1 MTINYYHT
9 MDTREKILERIRESG
24 SSSGAEL
31 ARSLGISRQ
40 AVNRH
45 IRSLVESGA
54 VVRTGE
60 TRGARYHPADN
71 TETREPSQASFSRRY
86 SLKGL
91 EEDRVFDEVRIIL
104 NLTAALNDNALQ
116 IVRYA
121 FTELLNNAID
131 HSKSQYAE
139 VNMHLTPYDL
149 VFTIRDF
156 GIGLFWNVARS
167 YNLQSEYEALAWV
180 MQGKKTTLP
189 DRHAG
194 EGLFFTTKAGDSI
207 CIRSHA
213 LLLDFQNSRQD
224 IITGEVPHLKGT
236 EVVFSI
242 KRRTQRSLKDLFDAY
257 APEAYEYRFSRTRVY
272 VTLSQQHYMSRSEG
286 KRLVSGLDE
295 FREVVFDFRGVSS
308 IGQAFSDEV
317 FRHYRQQH
325 PDMVIRIEHA
335 NPAIL
340 QMLKHVGVDNRF
352 FNIVD
357 N

>member
-1 MTINYYHT
+1 
-9 MDTREKILERIRESG
+9 MDTRKKILERIRESG
-24 SSSGAEL
+24 PSSGAEL
-31 ARSLGISRQ
+31 ARFLGISRQ

-45 IRSLVESGA
+45 IRSLVESGI

-60 TRGARYHPADN
+60 TRGAQYHLADS
-71 TETREPSQASFSRRY
+71 TTVREPSQVSFSRRY

-91 EEDRVFDEVRIIL
+91 EEDRVFDEVSIIL
-104 NLTAALNDNALQ
+104 NLTAALNDSAFQ

-131 HSKSQYAE
+131 HSQSQYAE
-139 VNMHLTPYDL
+139 VRMHLTPYDL
-149 VFTIRDF
+149 EFTVRDF
-156 GIGLFWNVARS
+156 GIGLFWNIAES
-167 YNLQSEYEALAWV
+167 YSLKNEYESIGWV

-194 EGLFFTTKAGDSI
+194 EGLFFTTKVGDRI

-224 IITGEVPHLKGT
+224 IITGEVSHLKGT

-257 APEAYEYRFSRTRVY
+257 APQAYEYRFSRTRVY

-286 KRLVSGLDE
+286 KRLVSGLDG
-295 FREVVFDFRGVSS
+295 FREVVFDFRGVYS

-325 PDMVIRIEHA
+325 PDLVIRIEHA
-335 NPAIL
+335 NPAVM
-340 QMLKHVGVDNRF
+340 QMLKHVGIDNSFFDFVDN
-352 FNIVD
+352 
-357 N
+357 